1 MRFVSEGY
9 PRKTASSA
17 SGERQVASATYEA
30 ALAGGSGGGSGM
42 AVVVAEPIRGDGS
55 LPRPGGSGR
64 LSAKERRE
72 LHNQGGRSHGGA
84 LEKRR

>member
-1 MRFVSEGY
+1 
-9 PRKTASSA
+9 
-17 SGERQVASATYEA
+17 
-30 ALAGGSGGGSGM
+30 
-42 AVVVAEPIRGDGS
+42 VVVAEPIRGDGS